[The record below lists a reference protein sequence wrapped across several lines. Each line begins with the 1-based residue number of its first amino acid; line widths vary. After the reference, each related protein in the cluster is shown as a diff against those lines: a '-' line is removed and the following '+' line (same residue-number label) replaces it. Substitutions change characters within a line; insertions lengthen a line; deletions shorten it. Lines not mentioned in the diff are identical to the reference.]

1 MFEADN
7 IFNNFYSLFWVCI
20 RFSFIFL
27 VSLKRQ
33 TILLL
38 LINLFLFNAFISKF
52 IYLYV
57 FVGVKRVT
65 WPPEHEYQARAAS
78 VTRQSPAS
86 QSQVSEHMHIF
97 ETISFSSS
105 GRVLVSI
112 KCTHFWNRMHSY
124 WNTNDFLNLLKY
136 FNGMH
141 PHKRKLYCI
150 NLYSRPSS
158 QSFNSLLHNYKRIE
172 RKFLLKLVKKIAS
185 HARYRWTSMI
195 KITRVITK

>member
-1 MFEADN
+1 MKQT
-7 IFNNFYSLFWVCI
+7 IFSTNFIHFFVFASDFLF
-20 RFSFIFL
+20 FL

-97 ETISFSSS
+97 ENMSFSSS
-105 GRVLVSI
+105 ERVFVSI
-112 KCTHFWNRMHSY
+112 KCTHFWNRMHSF

-141 PHKRKLYCI
+141 PRKSKLYCI

-158 QSFNSLLHNYKRIE
+158 QSFNSLLHNY
-172 RKFLLKLVKKIAS
+172 
-185 HARYRWTSMI
+185 
-195 KITRVITK
+195 